1 MKRCIVSECEGF
13 GKFWTPVLR
22 DLRMIIDETT
32 DGHLDQKRCYRL
44 QKDRKD

>member
-1 MKRCIVSECEGF
+1 MKRCIVPECEGF
-13 GKFWTPVLR
+13 SKFWTPVLR
-22 DLRMIIDETT
+22 DLRIITDETT